1 MSERDIIDR
10 WGTSEQYHEEL
21 RTFMEQHKNA
31 PIIVVSTKHN
41 APIAAVY
48 YFRPM
53 TVYKDHLDL
62 IAAIRESIDMEKDY
76 DTDS

>member
-31 PIIVVSTKHN
+31 PIIVVSTQRW
-41 APIAAVY
+41 VM
-48 YFRPM
+48 M
-53 TVYKDHLDL
+53 TPNGNTHVP
-62 IAAIRESIDMEKDY
+62 SVG
-76 DTDS
+76 S